1 MDNSEMIQEGQEYIL
16 KQPKLPNM
24 NEFSPGVLE
33 SNNIKVFLETL
44 RPFSGDKEAMIQ
56 SIIAT
61 VPKISKTI
69 DAKQRSNR
77 ANNVLI
83 GMSQCGLIA
92 KSGNRIIGEF
102 TDLAYQILDS
112 SSNEV
117 ANNIFSTHLLQ
128 NCHGFELFDIVS
140 VIRGRGENISLQN
153 IREELRSRG
162 FEVTENEGNAS
173 KIRQWL
179 EGTGIVNAEWDV
191 DNQALHSLIGA
202 TFDTTAKWSGLTR
215 AQRVFL
221 EVVKQL
227 QDIEPELWLPVRRI
241 KDRCEI
247 DYGRNVFPE
256 GHLRRIV
263 IDPLVSNGWIEAQGT
278 GSGRGGDSGTVRAL
292 PQLIDI
298 KIPLPINNVSSIPI
312 DLRDKLAKPLDD
324 IFSDLNS
331 TDTYVKGIA
340 LELLSLRIA
349 RDIGLFPVCFRERS
363 KKTQGAEVDII
374 ANGVHLHYSR
384 WLIQCKNT
392 SNVHVSDIAKEV
404 GMAVVLKAQVIT
416 IVTTGKIGATVR
428 QYADGLASSSAFQAI
443 LIDGEMLKKYRNKGA
458 EVIIDYLRNNAFK
471 VLKQK
476 ESQILEYN
484 ED

>member
-1 MDNSEMIQEGQEYIL
+1 MDNSKPLPKGQEYVL

-33 SNNIKVFLETL
+33 NSSIKEFLETL
-44 RPFSGDKEAMIQ
+44 CPFSGDKESMIQ
-56 SIIAT
+56 SIAT
-61 VPKISKTI
+61 VIPKISQTLDI
-69 DAKQRSNR
+69 KQRNNR

-83 GMSQCGLIA
+83 GMSQCGLLA
-92 KSGNRIIGEF
+92 KNGNRISGEF
-102 TDLAYQILDS
+102 TAFAYQILHS
-112 SSNEV
+112 STNEE
-117 ANNIFSTHLLQ
+117 ANNIFAIYLLQ
-128 NCHGFELFDIVS
+128 ECHGFELFDIIS
-140 VIRGRGENISLQN
+140 VIRGRGENVSLQN
-153 IREELRSRG
+153 IREELRTRG

-179 EGTGIVNAEWDV
+179 EGTGIVDSQWNID
-191 DNQALHSLIGA
+191 DRALHSLIGA
-202 TFDTTAKWSGLTR
+202 TFDTTGKWSGLTR

-227 QDIEPELWLPVRRI
+227 QIIEPDSWLPVRRI
-241 KDRCEI
+241 KDRCELE
-247 DYGRNVFPE
+247 YGRKIFPE

-263 IDPLVSNGWIEAQGT
+263 VDPLSASGWIEAQGT
-278 GSGRGGDSGTVRAL
+278 GRGRGGDSGTVRAL

-298 KIPLPINNVSSIPI
+298 KISLPVDNVSSIPI

-324 IFSDLNS
+324 IFAELSAS
-331 TDTYVKGIA
+331 DTYTKGIA

-363 KKTQGAEVDII
+363 NKTQGAEVDII

-392 SNVHVSDIAKEV
+392 STVHVSDIAKEV
-404 GMAVVLKAQVIT
+404 GMAVVLKAQVIA
-416 IVTTGKIGATVR
+416 IVTTGRIGSTVR
-428 QYADGLASSSAFQAI
+428 QYADGLALSSAFQAV
-443 LIDGEMLKKYRNKGA
+443 LIDGEMLKKYRVAGA
-458 EVIIDYLRNNAFK
+458 EVIIDHLRNNAFK

-476 ESQILEYN
+476 EPQILDYN
-484 ED
+484 EE